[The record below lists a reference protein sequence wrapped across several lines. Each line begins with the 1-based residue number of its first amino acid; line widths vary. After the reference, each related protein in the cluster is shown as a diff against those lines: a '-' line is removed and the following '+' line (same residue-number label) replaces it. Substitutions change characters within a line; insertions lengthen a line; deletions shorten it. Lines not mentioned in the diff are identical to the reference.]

1 MKLWRDNVRK
11 FVLFAFVALMMLSGC
26 TEQVQIAPN
35 MTQVNQSEAGSASI
49 VIKNFAFD
57 PAAITIS
64 KGTTVIWMN
73 KDSVSHTVSGT
84 GFESGTL
91 PPGQSYNFT
100 FTEPGSFSY
109 HCSIH
114 TTMKGT
120 VVVQ

>member
-1 MKLWRDNVRK
+1 VRK